1 MRERDKVMSKRDEIR
16 RYLIAVF
23 GQPMDSDHE
32 RQLEAHIE
40 CAELWGDYYHAKQ
53 NAEAEKRDIDIT
65 AEDIRKVPSGDPA
78 QWEIE
83 LRELCQEIEQLPA
96 SEQQTAISVKASA
109 IYQSLAE
116 FNRYCGDQFEEMKKA
131 RPDLFGKQV
140 EGGEE

>member
-1 MRERDKVMSKRDEIR
+1 MSERDKVMSKRDEIR

-53 NAEAEKRDIDIT
+53 NAEAEKLAKLEAFVDGLTI
-65 AEDIRKVPSGDPA
+65 A
-78 QWEIE
+78 QNQDGFTL
-83 LRELCQEIEQLPA
+83 LRFKKSAAFYKDDVHFDGETPLA
-96 SEQQTAISVKASA
+96 A
-109 IYQSLAE
+109 IYAYL
-116 FNRYCGDQFEEMKKA
+116 D
-131 RPDLFGKQV
+131 KQA

>member
-1 MRERDKVMSKRDEIR
+1 MSERDKVMSKRDEIR